1 MQAAATALL
10 AKQHRHSLRKC
21 TSSAQIAPPSL
32 LTLLAA
38 SWSLPAAVTNDGQ
51 CLPTIPGH
59 PPILE
64 LASMSPDGG
73 GPLQNTVSGEVE
85 PVEALQCAVS
95 WVKGRMQDISKGFG
109 LSREAGVKYDT
120 EISLAVHRQVQVVV
134 PSFAFPLRSACVIL
148 RAATCFVSC
157 HASTNSTSP
166 ASKAGRRTIRP
177 ARSAATFPGSLRPRV
192 HLP

>member
-38 SWSLPAAVTNDGQ
+38 SWSLPAAVTNDGE

-64 LASMSPDGG
+64 PANLSPDGG
-73 GPLQNTVSGEVE
+73 GPLQKTTGEVE
-85 PVEALQCAVS
+85 PAEALQCAVRE
-95 WVKGRMQDISKGFG
+95 GR
-109 LSREAGVKYDT
+109 REGAAGV
-120 EISLAVHRQVQVVV
+120 R
-134 PSFAFPLRSACVIL
+134 RSQQRHC
-148 RAATCFVSC
+148 S
-157 HASTNSTSP
+157 
-166 ASKAGRRTIRP
+166 
-177 ARSAATFPGSLRPRV
+177 AR
-192 HLP
+192 